1 LIIEGRRHFPLDR
14 TVVNVGRRLDN
25 QLILDDPR
33 VSRTH
38 AQLRVREGRYV
49 LFDLGST
56 SGTIVNGRRV
66 HQHVLRPGDVIT
78 IAGTSIVYGEDP
90 GGPPDQTPA
99 YTPPFP
105 PKPAGD
111 QMTRTWDK
119 KDKDAS

>member
-1 LIIEGRRHFPLDR
+1 
-14 TVVNVGRRLDN
+14 
-25 QLILDDPR
+25 
-33 VSRTH
+33 
-38 AQLRVREGRYV
+38 
-49 LFDLGST
+49 
-56 SGTIVNGRRV
+56 
-66 HQHVLRPGDVIT
+66 VIT